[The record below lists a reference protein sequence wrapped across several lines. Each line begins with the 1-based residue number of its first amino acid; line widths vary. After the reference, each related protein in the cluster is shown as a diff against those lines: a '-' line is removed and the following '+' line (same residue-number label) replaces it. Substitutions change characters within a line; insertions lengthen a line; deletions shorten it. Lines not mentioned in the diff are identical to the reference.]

1 MGVYNDLRE
10 KLISDYATLSPQMQK
25 AARHILDHP
34 NDVALRSMRALARA
48 ANVPPS
54 TVTRLMA
61 AIGVETWQQFR
72 DSYQNRLL
80 DLPASYAH
88 RARALQ
94 NSEADI
100 HRDAHL
106 LQSIA
111 QAEIANIGQ
120 AFGPEMCER
129 MKDACEHIARA
140 RQVFVVGRGAAY
152 PAAYQFAYAYR
163 LFNDNVVLVDGRSGA
178 FGDQL
183 RGIGRRDILIAVGA
197 RPYIRDTVRAVEFAH
212 NQHCPV
218 IAVCDS
224 DVAPI
229 AMDAVIKLVVSD
241 RSPSFFQSFTA
252 SVSVMQA
259 LVALLVARG
268 GQKALQRIAAAED
281 QLAAFD
287 TYYDEA
293 DPTRNSRS

>member
-1 MGVYNDLRE
+1 MGVYTDLRE
-10 KLISDYATLSPQMQK
+10 KLIADYATLSPQMQK

-54 TVTRLMA
+54 TITRLMA
-61 AIGVETWQQFR
+61 AIGVDTWQQFR
-72 DSYQNRLL
+72 NIYQNRLL

-94 NSEADI
+94 SSEADS
-100 HRDAHL
+100 HRDSHL
-106 LQSIA
+106 LESIA
-111 QAEIANIGQ
+111 AAEIASIGQ
-120 AFGPEMCER
+120 AFSPEMCER
-129 MKDACEHIARA
+129 MKDACAHIVRA
-140 RQVFVVGRGAAY
+140 RQVFIVGRGAAY

-163 LFNDNVVLVDGRSGA
+163 LFNDNVMLVDGHTGA

-183 RGIGRRDILIAVGA
+183 RGIGPRDVLIAVGA
-197 RPYIRDTVRAVEFAH
+197 RPYIRDTLRAVAFAR

-229 AMDAVIKLVVSD
+229 AVDALITLVVSD
-241 RSPSFFQSFTA
+241 SSPSFFQSFTA

-268 GQKALQRIAAAED
+268 GHKALQRITVSEQ

-293 DPTRNSRS
+293 APTRKPRP

>member
-1 MGVYNDLRE
+1 MGVYTDLRE

-61 AIGVETWQQFR
+61 AIGVDTWQQFR

-94 NSEADI
+94 NSDADI

-120 AFGPEMCER
+120 VFAPEMCER

-140 RQVFVVGRGAAY
+140 RQVLSSGVVRPIRRRISLPMPIGCLTKMVFWLTGM
-152 PAAYQFAYAYR
+152 Q
-163 LFNDNVVLVDGRSGA
+163 GHSGTSCA
-178 FGDQL
+178 GL
-183 RGIGRRDILIAVGA
+183 
-197 RPYIRDTVRAVEFAH
+197 
-212 NQHCPV
+212 
-218 IAVCDS
+218 
-224 DVAPI
+224 
-229 AMDAVIKLVVSD
+229 
-241 RSPSFFQSFTA
+241 
-252 SVSVMQA
+252 
-259 LVALLVARG
+259 ARG
-268 GQKALQRIAAAED
+268 T
-281 QLAAFD
+281 F
-287 TYYDEA
+287 
-293 DPTRNSRS
+293 

>member
-1 MGVYNDLRE
+1 MGVYTDLRE

-61 AIGVETWQQFR
+61 AIGVDTWQQFR

-94 NSEADI
+94 NSDADI

-111 QAEIANIGQ
+111 QTEIANIGQ
-120 AFGPEMCER
+120 AFAPEMCER

-163 LFNDNVVLVDGRSGA
+163 LFNENGVLVDGHAGA

-183 RGIGRRDILIAVGA
+183 RGIGPRDVLIAVGA
-197 RPYIRDTVRAVEFAH
+197 RPYIRDTVRAVAFARK
-212 NQHCPV
+212 QHCPV

-229 AMDAVIKLVVSD
+229 AVDAVAKLVVSD
-241 RSPSFFQSFTA
+241 SSPSFFQSFTT

-268 GQKALQRIAAAED
+268 GQKVLQRIAVAEE

-287 TYYDEA
+287 TYHEEA
-293 DPTRNSRS
+293 APTRNSRS

>member
-1 MGVYNDLRE
+1 MGVYTDLRE

-61 AIGVETWQQFR
+61 AIGVDTWQQFR

-120 AFGPEMCER
+120 AFAPEMCER

-163 LFNDNVVLVDGRSGA
+163 LFNENGVLVDGHAGA

-183 RGIGRRDILIAVGA
+183 RGIGPRDVLIAVGA
-197 RPYIRDTVRAVEFAH
+197 RPYIRDTVRAVAFARK
-212 NQHCPV
+212 QHCPV

-229 AMDAVIKLVVSD
+229 AVDAVAKLVVSD
-241 RSPSFFQSFTA
+241 SSPSFFQSFTT

-268 GQKALQRIAAAED
+268 GQKVLQRIAVAEE

-287 TYYDEA
+287 TYHEEA
-293 DPTRNSRS
+293 ASTRNSRS